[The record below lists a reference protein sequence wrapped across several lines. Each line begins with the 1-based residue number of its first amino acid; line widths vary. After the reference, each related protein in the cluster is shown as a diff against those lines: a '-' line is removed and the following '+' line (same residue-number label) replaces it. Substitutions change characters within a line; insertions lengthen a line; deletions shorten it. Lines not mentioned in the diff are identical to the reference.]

1 MNLLRLIGLTFVHL
15 AQQAWSL
22 PQSISNAVK
31 QRQQRTLVHELET
44 ERLDRIRHPEKY
56 RGK

>member
-1 MNLLRLIGLTFVHL
+1 MNLLKLTGQALVQL
-15 AQQAWSL
+15 AQQVWLL
-22 PQSISNAVK
+22 PRTIANAAK
-31 QRQQRTLVHELET
+31 QRQQRTLVHELEV

>member
-1 MNLLRLIGLTFVHL
+1 MLQLIGQTLVQL
-15 AQQAWSL
+15 ARAAWSL
-22 PQSISNAVK
+22 PKTISNAVK
-31 QRQQRTLVHELET
+31 QRQQRALMKELQV

>member
-1 MNLLRLIGLTFVHL
+1 MLRLIGQTIMQMARAV
-15 AQQAWSL
+15 WSL
-22 PQSISNAVK
+22 PKTISNAVK
-31 QRQQRTLVHELET
+31 QRQQRVIMNELNA

>member
-1 MNLLRLIGLTFVHL
+1 MNILKIIGLTIVQL
-15 AQQAWSL
+15 AQQVWLL
-22 PQSISNAVK
+22 PRTFSNAVK

-56 RGK
+56 RGR

>member
-1 MNLLRLIGLTFVHL
+1 MNILKLIGLTFL
-15 AQQAWSL
+15 QLIQAAWSL
-22 PQSISNAVK
+22 PATIANAVK
-31 QRQQRTLVHELET
+31 QRQQRIAMKEFQA